1 MLTKALAATALSTA
15 LIGMAATP
23 ATATP
28 VTPAAPAQSIADSI
42 ADSGSASGSA
52 QLLKV
57 PLSLLYVLL
66 CGMWA
71 SPSPN
76 PNPLCN
82 TPNSGSAN

>member
-1 MLTKALAATALSTA
+1 MSRMLTKSLATVAISAALAG
-15 LIGMAATP
+15 IAATP
-23 ATATP
+23 AMAA
-28 VTPAAPAQSIADSI
+28 PAAPAQSI

-57 PLSLLYVLL
+57 PLSFIAVLL

-71 SPSPN
+71 SPNPN

-82 TPNSGSAN
+82 TLNSGSA